1 MKNKAQET
9 HGAVGTVLFRKGKFV
24 YSKQAAYF
32 AGFVNGSA
40 ASWTNEC
47 G

>member
-1 MKNKAQET
+1 VKNKAQET